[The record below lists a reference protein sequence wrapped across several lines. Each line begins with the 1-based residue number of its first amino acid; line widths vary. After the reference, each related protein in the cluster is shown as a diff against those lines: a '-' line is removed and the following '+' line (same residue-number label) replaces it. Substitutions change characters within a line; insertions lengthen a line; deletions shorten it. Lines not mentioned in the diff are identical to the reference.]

1 MIRNETH
8 MRTRD
13 GLRLHARRWS
23 PGEEERGAVCL
34 VHGLGEH
41 GGRYERL
48 AAALTGAGY
57 SLMAADLR
65 GHGRSEGRRGHIG
78 SYEHLMEDIELLL
91 EETELASPG
100 APLFLFGQ
108 SMGGN
113 LVINFALRRRPALAG
128 VIASSPMLRTAFAPP
143 GWKTFLGKRL
153 RGFLPALPLGNEIR
167 ADDLSRDLSVVDAY
181 RRDPLNHDRLTLAFQ
196 DVLLAGEWAIEHAE
210 GLSLPLLLMHG
221 DADRIAS
228 HEASAE
234 FAGRAGD
241 RCTFRLWE
249 GLRHELH
256 NEPEGRQVGRFVLEW
271 MNGGA

>member
-1 MIRNETH
+1 MIRRESQ

-23 PGEEERGAVCL
+23 PGEEARGAVCL

-41 GGRYERL
+41 GGRYERF

-65 GHGRSEGRRGHIG
+65 GHGRSEGRRGHVG
-78 SYEHLMEDIELLL
+78 SYDHLMDDIELLL
-91 EETELASPG
+91 AETSLGSPG
-100 APLFLFGQ
+100 VPLFLYGQ

-113 LVINFALRRRPALAG
+113 LVVNYALRRRPALAG
-128 VIASSPMLRTAFAPP
+128 MIASSPLLRMATDPP
-143 GWKTFLGKRL
+143 RWKTALGRHLRRL
-153 RGFLPALPLGNEIR
+153 LPALPLGNGIR
-167 ADDLSRDLSVVDAY
+167 ADDLSRDLAVVDAY
-181 RRDPLNHDRLTLAFQ
+181 RRDPLVHDRLTPRFY
-196 DVLLAGEWAIEHAE
+196 DVVTAGEWAIAHAAE
-210 GLSLPLLLMHG
+210 LAVPLLLMHG
-221 DADRIAS
+221 DADMITS
-228 HEASAE
+228 HAASAE

-256 NEPEGRQVGRFVLEW
+256 NEPEGVQVSRFVLEW
-271 MNGGA
+271 MNGVV